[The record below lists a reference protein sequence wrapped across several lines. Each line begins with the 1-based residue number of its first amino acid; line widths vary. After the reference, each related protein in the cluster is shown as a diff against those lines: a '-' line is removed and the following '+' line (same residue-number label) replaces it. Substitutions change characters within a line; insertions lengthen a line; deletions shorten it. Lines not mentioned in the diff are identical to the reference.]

1 MSTKS
6 TLDPSSP
13 LSPSELVLLNG
24 EQFANYPKWEFGKR
38 GFGIKLLHLDAV
50 VSVSQLVEAILA
62 CAFLAAEEAG
72 NIRFEVRKDTIFS
85 SLKYVDNLYA
95 NPTPAPIEWP
105 TYSLEAQLPR
115 LAAQSITTKE
125 GPKVSNLIQTW
136 LEKDS
141 SDPWETTIE
150 MVKSGLAKR
159 DLMKKRESKYL
170 WIFTVT
176 DLTLPKKTL
185 VLAKDQPIEPIKNL
199 IANCKSKQRDIWDLL
214 MKQIDQ
220 AIKARTEETYI
231 PEQY

>member
-6 TLDPSSP
+6 TLVPSSP
-13 LSPSELVLLNG
+13 LAPSELVLLNG
-24 EQFANYPKWEFGKR
+24 EQFANYRKWGEG
-38 GFGIKLLHLDAV
+38 GIKLLHLDAV
-50 VSVSQLVEAILA
+50 VSVSQLGEAILA
-62 CAFLAAEEAG
+62 CALLAAEAAG
-72 NIRFEVRKDTIFS
+72 NLRFEVREDTTYFG
-85 SLKYVDNLYA
+85 LKIVKKLYA

-105 TYSLEAQLPR
+105 LYSLESQLPR
-115 LAAQSITTKE
+115 LAKQSITTKE
-125 GPKVSNLIQTW
+125 GPKVSNLIQIW
-136 LEKDS
+136 LQKDS
-141 SDPWETTIE
+141 SDPWKTTIE

-159 DLMKKRESKYL
+159 GLMKKRESRYL

-199 IANCKSKQRDIWDLL
+199 IANCKFKQRDIWDLL

-220 AIKARTEETYI
+220 AIKARTEETYYI